1 MSTSGVLR
9 VLFRDNYSDSL
20 TTPASVFGFLFIKK
34 MCSKVGMLVKEKS
47 KYYFHMSYFK
57 MPEAFRKILMAHIE

>member
-47 KYYFHMSYFK
+47 KLTSITF
-57 MPEAFRKILMAHIE
+57 ICHISKCQKLSEKY